1 MRPADAYARIVRGH
15 AQPKARAWLDEA
27 LAWLESGFDGP
38 RFAVVFAA
46 AGRRLG
52 AEPVPLGAPES
63 EGFRADGLP
72 VPDGWA
78 LDDLGRVALLRA
90 ALVHLPESAHR
101 AFVDELFRRGDN
113 RERQAV
119 LRALPGLPDPE
130 RFAAI
135 AVEACRT
142 NVRPVFE
149 AIACHNP
156 YPRRHFTDHHFAHLV
171 LKALFTGVPLATI
184 DGLETRRTPDLVR
197 MVGDYARERRAAG
210 RPVPP
215 DCALVLG
222 KDHMP

>member
-1 MRPADAYARIVRGH
+1 MRPADAHAEIVRSRVPAEG
-15 AQPKARAWLDEA
+15 RAWFDDA
-27 LAWLESGFDGP
+27 LAALDDGFDAP
-38 RFAVVFAA
+38 RFAILYAA

-52 AEPVPLGAPES
+52 AEAVTLDPAEAGRCQAASLPE
-63 EGFRADGLP
+63 
-72 VPDGWA
+72 PDGWA
-78 LDDLGRVALLRA
+78 LDEIGRTALLRT
-90 ALVHLPESAHR
+90 ALMHLPESEHR
-101 AFVDELFRRGDN
+101 LFVDELFRGGDN

-119 LRALPGLPDPE
+119 LRALALLPRPE
-130 RFAAI
+130 RFASI

-156 YPRRHFTDHHFAHLV
+156 YARRHFTDHHFAHLV
-171 LKALFTGVPLATI
+171 LKALFTGVPLASI
-184 DGLETRRTPDLVR
+184 DGLEVRRTPDLVR

-222 KDHMP
+222 EDRMP

>member
-1 MRPADAYARIVRGH
+1 MRLVDAYAEIVRDR
-15 AQPKARAWLDEA
+15 AQPAARAWLDEA
-27 LAWLESGFDGP
+27 LTWLAAGFDGP
-38 RFAVVFAA
+38 RFAIVFAA

-52 AEPVPLGAPES
+52 AEPVRLTVHEADRL
-63 EGFRADGLP
+63 RAQDLP
-72 VPDGWA
+72 VPEGWA
-78 LDDLGRVALLRA
+78 LDEVGRTALLSA
-90 ALVHLPESAHR
+90 ALVHLPESAHGGL
-101 AFVDELFRRGDN
+101 VDELFRRGDN

-119 LRALPGLPDPE
+119 LRALSLLPGPE
-130 RFAAI
+130 RFAPI

-142 NVRPVFE
+142 NVLPVFE

-156 YPRRHFTDHHFAHLV
+156 YALRHFTDHHFAHLV
-171 LKALFTGVPLATI
+171 LKALFTGVPLASV

-222 KDHMP
+222 EDRMP